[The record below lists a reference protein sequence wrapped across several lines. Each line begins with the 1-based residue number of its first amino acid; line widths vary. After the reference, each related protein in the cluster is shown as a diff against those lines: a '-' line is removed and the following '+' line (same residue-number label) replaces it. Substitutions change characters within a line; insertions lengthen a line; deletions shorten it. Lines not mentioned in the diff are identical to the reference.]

1 MDNPI
6 IIFFVLMPLL
16 IVVQVYFLVRKMSEP
31 EKMLKA
37 IEGGLSANRER
48 FIESQKA
55 WLDSNELQRLTSF
68 QFGAI
73 QSVVFQQ
80 KGTQR
85 FFIFHFHQNNTFEIE
100 SRFSEDSHLET
111 SNSGSSGM
119 FPARSKVYKQS
130 YPGVTPE
137 ELWQR
142 HLEGEAYLMQ
152 KFSIAWRP
160 LNQPYEQVLTNSLRM
175 TMNYVRS
182 IPFYPFRALYW
193 FFVTRYA
200 VRNKSVQQQ
209 FPPGSSI

>member
-1 MDNPI
+1 
-6 IIFFVLMPLL
+6 MPSL

-31 EKMLKA
+31 EKMLKP

-48 FIESQKA
+48 FVESQKT

-80 KGTQR
+80 KGAQR
-85 FFIFHFHQNNTFEIE
+85 FFIFHFHQKNTFEIE

-119 FPARSKVYKQS
+119 FPARPKVYKQS
-130 YPGVTPE
+130 FPGMTPE
-137 ELWQR
+137 QLWQR
-142 HLEGEAYLMQ
+142 HLEGEAYAMG
-152 KFSIAWRP
+152 KFSIAWHP
-160 LNQPYEQVLTNSLRM
+160 LNQPYEQILINSLRM

-193 FFVTRYA
+193 YFVTRNL
-200 VRNKSVQQQ
+200 VNNRTIQQQ
-209 FPPGSSI
+209 FS